1 MHGLALLETP
11 SCLVF
16 ERPDT
21 KNKEGVDVLEIKLL
35 RFEGTPKQDLSCRFQ
50 RSLYLTV
57 SVLSPKYSIFRASR
71 RRMLATY
78 ASSFLC
84 VGTNSRFAVV
94 D

>member
-1 MHGLALLETP
+1 MLQ
-11 SCLVF
+11 
-16 ERPDT
+16 T
-21 KNKEGVDVLEIKLL
+21 KLM

-71 RRMLATY
+71 RRMQATY

-94 D
+94 N